1 MTTRRHLVVFVRAPR
16 IGQVKTRLA
25 RDIGAVGAW
34 RFYRRM
40 LYNTLRPLIRDRRWL
55 PWLAVTPESA
65 VFEKR
70 IWPRDCLLINQSEGD
85 LGQRMARVA
94 RALPAGP
101 VVIIGA
107 DVPGIRPRHIAA
119 AFKALGRHDAVFGPA
134 KDGGYWLVG
143 LKRRPRFLDPFA
155 DVRWSTEHALTDTL
169 ANLKGAD
176 SHMLLETLEDV
187 DDGSAYRRLT
197 PSGLFL

>member
-1 MTTRRHLVVFVRAPR
+1 MNPGRHLVVFVRAPR
-16 IGQVKTRLA
+16 IGRVKTRLA

-40 LYNTLRPLIRDRRWL
+40 LEHTLRPLTQDRRWWC
-55 PWLAVTPESA
+55 WLAITPESA
-65 VFEKR
+65 VSEKR
-70 IWPRDCLLINQSEGD
+70 TWPQDCLLIGQGEGD

-94 RALPAGP
+94 EALPTGP

-107 DVPGIRPRHIAA
+107 DVPGIRPRHIAG

-134 KDGGYWLVG
+134 EDGGYWLVG
-143 LKRRPRFLDPFA
+143 LKRRPRFQDPFD

-169 ANLKGAD
+169 ANLKGGRTYA
-176 SHMLLETLEDV
+176 LLETLADI
-187 DDGSAYRRLT
+187 DDGKAYRRWRK
-197 PSGLFL
+197 GA